1 MSNRAGKAHTPLDD
15 QPTREETRDLLA
27 ELLAAKKAELPIDGP
42 ATIRQVASF
51 FQVTEKTIRE
61 WQKEKPSFP
70 KPANFGKSL
79 RWDSKKVRRYWKDVA
94 ER

>member
-1 MSNRAGKAHTPLDD
+1 MKDKDILED
-15 QPTREETRDLLA
+15 QPTPA
-27 ELLAAKKAELPIDGP
+27 EARGLIEFLQKIVAPKDSLPADGP
-42 ATIRQVASF
+42 ATIQQVAAY

-79 RWDSKKVRRYWKDVA
+79 RWDAKKVRAYWAKVA
-94 ER
+94 

>member
-1 MSNRAGKAHTPLDD
+1 MNEKVILED
-15 QPTREETRDLLA
+15 QPNLTEVRSLLQMMQTITA
-27 ELLAAKKAELPIDGP
+27 PKDALPTDGP
-42 ATIRQVASF
+42 ATIQQVAAY

-79 RWDSKKVRRYWKDVA
+79 RWDARKVRNYWKKVA
-94 ER
+94 G

>member
-1 MSNRAGKAHTPLDD
+1 MSAEPKPEMDEQPGRDEVRLLLDALRQSRKTD
-15 QPTREETRDLLA
+15 
-27 ELLAAKKAELPIDGP
+27 ELPADGP
-42 ATIRQVASF
+42 ATIRQVAAY

-79 RWDSKKVRRYWKDVA
+79 RWDAKKVRAYWAKVS
-94 ER
+94 